1 VYRAA
6 ALGFEIIFERGQEG
20 ALNDRELGRRVRAI
34 CVALGISRKGGSI
47 VFVGDDQIH
56 QLNKTYRNKN
66 KPTDVL
72 AFAMQEG
79 EFASVSPNVLG
90 DVVVSVPTAA
100 KQAAR
105 AAHPLMEEVTMLVT
119 HGLLHLL
126 GWDHDTDAKD
136 VAMRTETE
144 RLCRLARA
152 GTKKRSAAG
161 KASLPAP
168 KPVAKTLR
176 RRPRS

>member
-1 VYRAA
+1 MCTG
-6 ALGFEIIFERGQEG
+6 LGFEIIFETSQEG
-20 ALNDRELGRRVRAI
+20 ALNGRELGRRVRAI
-34 CVALGISRKGGSI
+34 CRVLGISRKGGSI
-47 VFVGDDQIH
+47 VFVDDDQIH

-79 EFASVSPNVLG
+79 EFAQVSPNVLG

-100 KQAAR
+100 NQAAR
-105 AAHPLMEEVTMLVT
+105 ADHPLMEEVTMLVA

-136 VAMRTETE
+136 VAMRRETE

-152 GTKKRSAAG
+152 GSKKRSMAG
-161 KASLPAP
+161 KTRAP
-168 KPVAKTLR
+168 SRKSVPKTVR
-176 RRPRS
+176 KRPRS

>member
-1 VYRAA
+1 M
-6 ALGFEIIFERGQEG
+6 
-20 ALNDRELGRRVRAI
+20 NDRELGRRVRAI
-34 CVALGISRKGGSI
+34 CRALGITRKGGSI
-47 VFVGDDQIH
+47 VFVDDNQIH

-79 EFASVSPNVLG
+79 EFAGVSPNVLG

-100 KQAAR
+100 KQAVR
-105 AAHPLMEEVTMLVT
+105 ADHPLMEEVTMLLV

-136 VAMRTETE
+136 VAMRRETE
-144 RLCRLARA
+144 RLCRLARP
-152 GTKKRSAAG
+152 GTKKRRAPG
-161 KASLPAP
+161 KAPASAP
-168 KPVAKTLR
+168 KRAKKTLR
-176 RRPRS
+176 RPPRS

>member
-1 VYRAA
+1 M
-6 ALGFEIIFERGQEG
+6 
-20 ALNDRELGRRVRAI
+20 NDRELGRRVRAI
-34 CVALGISRKGGSI
+34 CRALGISRKGGSI
-47 VFVGDDQIH
+47 VFVDDDQIH

-79 EFASVSPNVLG
+79 EFAGVSPDVLG
-90 DVVVSVPTAA
+90 DVVVSVPTAT
-100 KQAAR
+100 KQAVR
-105 AAHPLMEEVTMLVT
+105 ADHPLMEEVTMLLV

-136 VAMRTETE
+136 VAMRRETE
-144 RLCRLARA
+144 RLCRLARS

-161 KASLPAP
+161 KAPAP
-168 KPVAKTLR
+168 ARKRGKKTLR
-176 RRPRS
+176 RPPRS

>member
-1 VYRAA
+1 M
-6 ALGFEIIFERGQEG
+6 
-20 ALNDRELGRRVRAI
+20 NDRELGLRVRVI
-34 CVALGISRKGGSI
+34 CRALGISRKGGSI
-47 VFVGDDQIH
+47 VFVDDDQIH
-56 QLNKTYRNKN
+56 KLNKTYRNKN

-90 DVVVSVPTAA
+90 DVVVSVPTAT

-105 AAHPLMEEVTMLVT
+105 AKRPLMEEVTMLVT

-136 VAMRTETE
+136 LAMRRETE
-144 RLCRLARA
+144 RLCRLART
-152 GTKKRSAAG
+152 GSQKRSQAP
-161 KASLPAP
+161 KASASPP
-168 KPVAKTLR
+168 KGAART
-176 RRPRS
+176 PRKRTR